1 MLSCHI
7 ADLEWQM
14 LIVFNIKKCLQ
25 NSFFYFSENF
35 TLLIHFSLLVR
46 HPSVP
51 VGRHRK
57 KLSPQNKSIINR
69 SSSTSIAIQQSEIVG
84 KALFLTDADCPR
96 GSGGKLVCIETSL
109 FVPPDDFVLFQQPPP
124 GRGKNCLGLHTRAA
138 PGIGIVL
145 SRGLFLAVPEP
156 EAPIRFL
163 VDDKYLQIAHP
174 TLLSSSFWR
183 DGISSVVAASS
194 GRVGVGAL
202 WWSFWCRERTL
213 LSGVKY
219 YGGFSNGSL

>member
-1 MLSCHI
+1 MCQSVDTGKSYRRKTNPLST
-7 ADLEWQM
+7 AAAAPASPSSSLKLLEK
-14 LIVFNIKKCLQ
+14 L
-25 NSFFYFSENF
+25 S
-35 TLLIHFSLLVR
+35 FSL
-46 HPSVP
+46 
-51 VGRHRK
+51 
-57 KLSPQNKSIINR
+57 
-69 SSSTSIAIQQSEIVG
+69 T
-84 KALFLTDADCPR
+84 
-96 GSGGKLVCIETSL
+96 LVCIETSL

-194 GRVGVGAL
+194 GRAGVGAL

-219 YGGFSNGSL
+219 NGGFSNGSL